1 LRIADFGLRIVKTA
15 RSAIHNPQSAI
26 CNSEPRVAAEMEF
39 KPRPSVK
46 DDTDPEPVVPPEK
59 SRPPQRKVAEKLHK
73 SYNVRRR
80 VAAALKLAYKICL
93 FTAAAAL
100 LSGPIYVAYTSAI
113 FTVRDIAF
121 EGCRRADVRKLEDI
135 IRSEFPSHMLRID
148 LASLRDR
155 LEKEPWVRRVEIR
168 RVLPSDLIVS
178 VQERVPAAI
187 LEIHGELMVAD
198 AEGSLLDGYQPAYG
212 KLDVPV
218 FKGLVGDDAAGYRA
232 YQDENAARVKL
243 GLSML
248 AELDA
253 GSPSYAA
260 QISEVDLS
268 DRTNI
273 KLLLVDDTSELI
285 VGDRDFL
292 RRLRRFVSNADGYR
306 QAKMKY
312 GEMSSIDLR
321 FDGEI
326 VYHTRRP
333 PLGGTA
339 PVRP

>member
-1 LRIADFGLRIVKTA
+1 
-15 RSAIHNPQSAI
+15 
-26 CNSEPRVAAEMEF
+26 MEF
-39 KPRPSVK
+39 KPKPSVK
-46 DDTDPEPVVPPEK
+46 DEIEAEVVPPPEK
-59 SRPPQRKVAEKLHK
+59 SRPAQRKTAEKLHK

-80 VAAALKLAYKICL
+80 VAAALKLGGKVCL
-93 FTAAAAL
+93 FGAAAAL
-100 LSGPIYVAYTSAI
+100 LLGSIFVAYTSSI

-135 IRSEFPSHMLRID
+135 IRTEFPSHMLRID
-148 LASLRDR
+148 LPSVRDR

-168 RVLPSDLIVS
+168 RILPSDLIVS
-178 VQERVPAAI
+178 VQERAPAAI
-187 LEIHGELMVAD
+187 LEIHGDLMVAD
-198 AEGSLLDGYQPAYG
+198 AEGILLDRYQPG
-212 KLDVPV
+212 FGRLDVPV
-218 FKGLVGDDAAGYRA
+218 FKGLLGEDAAGYRL

-243 GLSML
+243 GLEML

-253 GSPSYAA
+253 GSPSYAG
-260 QISEVDLS
+260 QISEVDIS
-268 DRTNI
+268 DRSNL
-273 KLLLVDDTSELI
+273 KLLLVDDTPELI

-292 RRLRRFVSNADGYR
+292 RRFGRFVSNADGYR
-306 QAKMKY
+306 QAKLKY